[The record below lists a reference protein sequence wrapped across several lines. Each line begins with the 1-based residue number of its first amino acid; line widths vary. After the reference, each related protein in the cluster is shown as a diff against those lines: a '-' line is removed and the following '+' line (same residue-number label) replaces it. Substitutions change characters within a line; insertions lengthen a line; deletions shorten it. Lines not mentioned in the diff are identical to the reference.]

1 MRRLLLA
8 VNVVLV
14 VVAAYLAVQL
24 VHAWQTARHAAPTE
38 LSKATVAEAPPTAPP
53 TTARPSAPA
62 PGSIA
67 ERNLFSPSRT
77 EVAPEPPRT
86 AVGGPTTPP
95 PPKPRLYGVV
105 IRADGR
111 AHAFLEDTQ
120 KRRVFAYS
128 VGDAVGGSRVER
140 IEVDRVVLSR
150 SGETFEVLLRDPTKP
165 KPTPL
170 ASPPGVPGAP
180 SPATPGTAP
189 GGAFPPARIPPGSI
203 PPGNIPPGTPAPVV
217 TGGGPP
223 GQEVPV
229 GPRIP
234 IRTRRPPAPGVGAS
248 GLPAG
253 TPPGPSTPVQPVVPS
268 PPDEDDSP

>member
-24 VHAWQTARHAAPTE
+24 VHAWKAARPAAPTE
-38 LSKATVAEAPPTAPP
+38 QAKATVAEPPPTAPP

-62 PGSIA
+62 PGLIA

-77 EVAPEPPRT
+77 EVAPEAPRT
-86 AVGGPTTPP
+86 AVGPTTPP

-105 IRADGR
+105 IRTDGR

-140 IEVDRVVLSR
+140 IEADRVVLSR
-150 SGETFEVLLRDPTKP
+150 SGETYEVLLRDPTKP
-165 KPTPL
+165 KPTPP
-170 ASPPGVPGAP
+170 AVPGGP
-180 SPATPGTAP
+180 TSPAPAGTAP
-189 GGAFPPARIPPGSI
+189 VGAVPPARIPPGSV
-203 PPGNIPPGTPAPVV
+203 PPANIAPGTPAPVV
-217 TGGGPP
+217 TGEGPP
-223 GQEVPV
+223 GQEVPI

-234 IRTRRPPAPGVGAS
+234 IRTRRPPPPGVGGA
-248 GLPAG
+248 GPPAG
-253 TPPGPSTPVQPVVPS
+253 TPPGPSTPGQPVVPPTS
-268 PPDEDDSP
+268 DENDNP